1 MASSYPG
8 SLDALSNPAGTDLL
22 STGHAAQ
29 HGNVND
35 AVEAVQSTLGVNPQG
50 GAATV
55 AARITAVETQV
66 HNPQT
71 GTSYTLVA
79 SDAGKLVTLTN
90 GDAITLTVPAATFSA
105 GQRVDIAQRG
115 AGAVTVVGSS
125 VTVNAPPGGSLVLQ
139 GQYAYCSLV
148 FISASVADLVGATVA
163 A

>member
-1 MASSYPG
+1 MAG
-8 SLDALSNPAGTDLL
+8 DV
-22 STGHAAQ
+22 
-29 HGNVND
+29 GN
-35 AVEAVQSTLGVNPQG
+35 
-50 GAATV
+50 
-55 AARITAVETQV
+55 
-66 HNPQT
+66 
-71 GTSYTLVA
+71 
-79 SDAGKLVTLTN
+79 LVTLTN
-90 GDAITLTVPAATFSA
+90 GAAITLTIPAATFSA